1 MKTAKPKTTGIAF
14 DPQSLVARVQEF
26 AAHAKSRKPLPLVRI
41 TEIKMPPA
49 VKPLPPREIRSIRT
63 RLGVSQSAFAALLNV
78 PQKTAVSWESG
89 TRKPSGAALKL
100 LQLVKK
106 RPEILAGT

>member
-1 MKTAKPKTTGIAF
+1 MKTAAPKNADIAF
-14 DPQSLVARVQEF
+14 DPQSLVTRVQEF

-41 TEIKMPPA
+41 TEIKIPPP

-63 RLGVSQSAFAALLNV
+63 RLGVSQAAFAALLNV

-100 LQLVKK
+100 LQLVKQ

>member
-1 MKTAKPKTTGIAF
+1 MKTAPSKTADIAF
-14 DPQSLVARVQEF
+14 EPQDLVARVQEF

-41 TEIKMPPA
+41 TEIKIPPA
-49 VKPLPPREIRSIRT
+49 VKPLPPRKIRSIRT

-100 LQLVKK
+100 LQLVNQ
-106 RPEILAGT
+106 RPEIVAET